1 MHLKIAWQTGHS
13 FLQPKQDQRDAAFE
27 LPCDSSPKLNIN
39 STRYFVICSNFAFRE
54 EKIKCYR
61 FCCSLQKWSAL
72 LCIARVRS
80 FILLRS
86 IWYSLKI
93 KNLPEE

>member
-54 EKIKCYR
+54 EKRKLSVIG
-61 FCCSLQKWSAL
+61 SAAHCKSGV
-72 LCIARVRS
+72 LCFV
-80 FILLRS
+80 
-86 IWYSLKI
+86 
-93 KNLPEE
+93 LPWLGHFFFLDPYGTL